1 MIPRRSVP
9 WSRRSSA
16 PKRIS
21 TRPRGS
27 EASSIW
33 STICANRYAKVGSH
47 LAAQIAHYKVGAEFR
62 LRRMYPEE
70 KRKGRWK
77 AAARYQREARSRS
90 VNNVDA
96 RRQC

>member
-1 MIPRRSVP
+1 MAFVR
-9 WSRRSSA
+9 
-16 PKRIS
+16 
-21 TRPRGS
+21 
-27 EASSIW
+27 
-33 STICANRYAKVGSH
+33 
-47 LAAQIAHYKVGAEFR
+47 
-62 LRRMYPEE
+62 RRMYPEE